1 VRALVQ
7 QPTEETAMLPNFLII
22 GAAKAGTTAVYHYL
36 KQHPEICM
44 SRHKE
49 TNFFALEGHSL
60 DFQGPG
66 DREYISRFSVT
77 RIEDYEALFHG
88 TEGKTAIGEASP
100 MYLYD
105 PGAPARIKG
114 RIPDAR
120 LVAILRD
127 PAERAFSM
135 YSMFVRDRREPHRTS
150 FARALAEEDRR
161 LRDGWEWAWQ
171 YTRSGRYAEQ
181 LRRYLALFSREKIK
195 IYLYEDLG
203 RNPAAVM
210 QDLFNFLGV
219 NPNFSPDT
227 SQRHNVSVVSRSE
240 GLQEFIDQPHILK
253 SIIAPLIPPRLCFYV
268 KRKLAEFNQARP
280 TLSPRMRR
288 RLVEIYR
295 KDIEELQTLIGR
307 DLSAWLK

>member
-1 VRALVQ
+1 
-7 QPTEETAMLPNFLII
+7 MLPTFLII

-49 TNFFALEGHSL
+49 TNFFALEDQSL

-66 DREYISRFSVT
+66 DREHISRFSVT
-77 RIEDYEALFHG
+77 RIEDYEALFQG
-88 TEGKTAIGEASP
+88 AEGKTAIGEASP

-105 PGAPARIKG
+105 PTAPARIKA

-120 LVAILRD
+120 LIAILRD

-135 YSMFVRDRREPHRTS
+135 YSMFVRDRREPHRNN

-171 YTRSGRYAEQ
+171 YTRSGFYAEQ
-181 LRRYLALFSREKIK
+181 LKRYLLLFPRERIK
-195 IYLYEDLG
+195 VYLYEDLEHD
-203 RNPAAVM
+203 PSAVM
-210 QDLFNFLGV
+210 RDLFGFLGV
-219 NPNFSPDT
+219 RPDFPADT
-227 SQRHNVSVVSRSE
+227 SQRHNVSVVPRSE
-240 GLQEFIDQPHILK
+240 SVQEFIDQPHILK

-280 TLSPRMRR
+280 TLNTKMRR
-288 RLVEIYR
+288 RLVEFYR
-295 KDIEELQTLIGR
+295 KDIEELQALIGR
-307 DLSAWLK
+307 DLSAWLRM